1 MNNESAKWTHKSEYL
16 WSCAGMPIKFNQSCS
31 SQSQFLVRPSSLVE
45 WNAPRSVHRTLD
57 FGHRWASEAKWGSS
71 SWALISAWDARETLG
86 YGGVENTRGAS
97 LRWVEFTGWWVDNNH
112 IRRWSALNKRY
123 FILFSLCCLPAALC
137 SFRSLQPPSCPSCF
151 PSRPRSFF
159 FFFCSNPSFCSV
171 QFSSVLFCSVLFA
184 FPATT
189 FFFPFIVSVT
199 KRRALYADCSLA
211 QSFHRTRLPFPPSRP
226 FWPCSLSLCFPQQ
239 QHAPILPVFPP
250 FSSVFPYVCNWASIS
265 LGLLLL
271 PFAIILV
278 SRRTG
283 QANAQWLPFLVL
295 TGTNFICLYFAP
307 RIAAWLFA
315 LHKVSGIVTRLLL
328 NKPAVGPFRLAAC
341 PASSV
346 LRLHLSSLLLRRRK
360 CEFST
365 AFPSPLA
372 QIWSKWEEKRERTA
386 GEIDSGLGHYSRC
399 FSQAQTFYYLKL

>member
-151 PSRPRSFF
+151 PSDRI
-159 FFFCSNPSFCSV
+159 C
-171 QFSSVLFCSVLFA
+171 
-184 FPATT
+184 
-189 FFFPFIVSVT
+189 FPFHSERMSGHSKSAIECCT
-199 KRRALYADCSLA
+199 LRTILIKCRAYAS
-211 QSFHRTRLPFPPSRP
+211 
-226 FWPCSLSLCFPQQ
+226 
-239 QHAPILPVFPP
+239 
-250 FSSVFPYVCNWASIS
+250 
-265 LGLLLL
+265 LLLL
-271 PFAIILV
+271 GCAHH
-278 SRRTG
+278 RM
-283 QANAQWLPFLVL
+283 
-295 TGTNFICLYFAP
+295 
-307 RIAAWLFA
+307 
-315 LHKVSGIVTRLLL
+315 
-328 NKPAVGPFRLAAC
+328 VG
-341 PASSV
+341 
-346 LRLHLSSLLLRRRK
+346 
-360 CEFST
+360 
-365 AFPSPLA
+365 
-372 QIWSKWEEKRERTA
+372 WMD
-386 GEIDSGLGHYSRC
+386 G
-399 FSQAQTFYYLKL
+399 

>member
-1 MNNESAKWTHKSEYL
+1 MLRAPFTGLWTLDTGGQVKPSEVRRLGL
-16 WSCAGMPIKFNQSCS
+16 WSPPGMPGKRWGMGEWKIPGVLACGGW
-31 SQSQFLVRPSSLVE
+31 SSLGDGWTTITFAV
-45 WNAPRSVHRTLD
+45 
-57 FGHRWASEAKWGSS
+57 
-71 SWALISAWDARETLG
+71 
-86 YGGVENTRGAS
+86 GVPSIN
-97 LRWVEFTGWWVDNNH
+97 D
-112 IRRWSALNKRY
+112 
-123 FILFSLCCLPAALC
+123 ILFFFPSAVCQLPSAPSAPCSLPAVLPV
-137 SFRSLQPPSCPSCF
+137 FRPDRGP
-151 PSRPRSFF
+151 FF
-159 FFFCSNPSFCSV
+159 FFFAVTHLSV

-386 GEIDSGLGHYSRC
+386 REIDSGLGHYSRC